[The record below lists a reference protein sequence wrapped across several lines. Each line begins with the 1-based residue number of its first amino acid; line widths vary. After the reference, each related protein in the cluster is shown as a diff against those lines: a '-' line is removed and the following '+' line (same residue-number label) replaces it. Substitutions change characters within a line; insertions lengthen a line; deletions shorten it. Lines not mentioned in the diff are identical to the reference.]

1 MKVLETQFLSH
12 NHDLTWLD
20 RWFVGAVDFIYRLA
34 PILIIIEVAI
44 ITYIC
49 VMVIDPHAA
58 WASSVRLPG
67 DDISAQMEGAGTL
80 LKFVDTAIFGWVARL
95 LCGLCV
101 GGAAWSLKEARFG
114 SAVVAIVSA
123 LLFGTA
129 PTWVKNIFSISG
141 SSSVFSQVEHIDR
154 NQYATQFTAPA
165 SSEPAAKEFDH
176 A

>member
-1 MKVLETQFLSH
+1 MKTTESQILSH
-12 NHDLTWLD
+12 HPDLTWVD
-20 RWFVGAVDFIYRLA
+20 RWLVGAIDFIYRLA
-34 PILIIIEVAI
+34 PVLIIIELA
-44 ITYIC
+44 
-49 VMVIDPHAA
+49 VMVYVFVMVLDPYTAFA
-58 WASSVRLPG
+58 GTVRLPG

-80 LKFVDTAIFGWVARL
+80 LKFLDTAIFGWVARL

-141 SSSVFSQVEHIDR
+141 SSSVFSQVEFINRD
-154 NQYATQFTAPA
+154 QYVARFKMPETR
-165 SSEPAAKEFDH
+165 PAADRESGN